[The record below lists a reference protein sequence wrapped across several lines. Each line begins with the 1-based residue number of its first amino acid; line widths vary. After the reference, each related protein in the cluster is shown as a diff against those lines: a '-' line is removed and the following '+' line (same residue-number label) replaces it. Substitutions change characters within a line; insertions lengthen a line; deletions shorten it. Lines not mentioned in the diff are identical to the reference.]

1 MLRPMG
7 SIPIQRFKLQNFK
20 SIGPTGVDLEFAP
33 LTILI
38 GPNGAGKTSVLEAIG
53 LVVQSANLQ
62 NRSGL
67 QLDGA
72 LARVESEDLA
82 FHGGAAKSAPLSF
95 DFTFSPAALG
105 MNVWWNP
112 HAAQA
117 KLGYALVYGALPTT
131 GYSSRHIIQSLALD
145 GVEKIR
151 AEQQRG
157 GSSISLFGPSGSL
170 TGFPTEPERILSER
184 LFGQILARD
193 NNVVR
198 PEGTHEY
205 IHRLGKTASELADAL
220 KNSTTLL
227 TSTRGADLYV
237 RSIGDIA
244 LTTGRFGEGTV
255 RVLSALQADV
265 SRAESFKLI
274 QEWAAKF
281 GLPSLT
287 GGWIGR
293 DELRLQYLDPNTKT
307 ALPISMAG
315 AGSKHI
321 LPFIVECFVSPKPRL
336 IMVDEPEQGLHPAFQ
351 LVLAELLAKSI
362 ERGNQLILCTQSP
375 TLVLAVCAL
384 VAKKTLAREEVAVYS
399 LERRGD
405 ETKASRNEI
414 SASGAIEGGW
424 FQHFAKAERELLEKF
439 LPGEEDAA
447 AP

>member
-1 MLRPMG
+1 MLCSMG

-38 GPNGAGKTSVLEAIG
+38 GPNGAGKTSILEAIG
-53 LVVQSANLQ
+53 VVVQSANQ
-62 NRSGL
+62 PDRSGL
-67 QLDGA
+67 DVDGK
-72 LARVESEDLA
+72 LMRVESESLL
-82 FHGGAAKSAPLSF
+82 FHNGAEHDMRFEFLFSVEALQLQSAVQYGDAK
-95 DFTFSPAALG
+95 T
-105 MNVWWNP
+105 
-112 HAAQA
+112 
-117 KLGYALVYGALPTT
+117 LGYQLAYGPK
-131 GYSSRHIIQSLALD
+131 GGVENGSYSSRRVQQVLSLD
-145 GVEKIR
+145 GVDKVRVEQTEK
-151 AEQQRG
+151 QR
-157 GSSISLFGPSGSL
+157 SYELLESR
-170 TGFPTEPERILSER
+170 FPLAGLPADADRILGETA
-184 LFGQILARD
+184 FGQPTFTADKNPSNEVYHYVYATGNLVQVLARVL
-193 NNVVR
+193 NQ
-198 PEGTHEY
+198 
-205 IHRLGKTASELADAL
+205 
-220 KNSTTLL
+220 STTLL
-227 TSTRGADLYV
+227 SSTRGADLYV
-237 RSIGDIA
+237 QNIGDVS

-265 SRAESFKLI
+265 TRSESFNSI
-274 QEWAAKF
+274 REWAAKF

-384 VAKKTLAREEVAVYS
+384 VAAKTIAREAVAVYS
-399 LERRGD
+399 LERDGD
-405 ETKASRNEI
+405 ETKASRNAI